1 MEKKDEMRLLTYMY
15 TILAWHRFGYGA
27 ERKRENGMNKMGRP
41 TSTKNENEW
50 LRVRV
55 NVIELAGIA
64 RVGFVFP
71 VQQ

>member
-1 MEKKDEMRLLTYMY
+1 
-15 TILAWHRFGYGA
+15 
-27 ERKRENGMNKMGRP
+27 MNKMGRP